1 MGRHKNRGKC
11 PVPTRGLRL
20 IPCSDGNPQHW
31 TDQYGR
37 VLEVFENRETGK
49 RDLRPIGV
57 DPRGA
62 GH

>member
-1 MGRHKNRGKC
+1 MAKNRTNC
-11 PVPTRGLRL
+11 PVKTKGLRL
-20 IPCSDGNPQHW
+20 KPCSDGNPQHW

-37 VLEVFENRETGK
+37 VLEVFTNDKGK
-49 RDLRPIGV
+49 LDLRPIGV